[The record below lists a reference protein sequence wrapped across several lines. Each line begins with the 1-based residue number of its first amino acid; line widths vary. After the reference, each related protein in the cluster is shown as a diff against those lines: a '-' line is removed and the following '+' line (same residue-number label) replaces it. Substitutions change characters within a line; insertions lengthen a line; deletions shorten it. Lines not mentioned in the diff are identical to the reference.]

1 MMSIR
6 IVPSTK
12 EAIPLDMVK
21 AVNDQSRLDEVVFFI
36 SNRLWTFHNLRF
48 VCCARSLQ
56 LAKFQVPAKSLTT
69 ASSYPT

>member
-21 AVNDQSRLDEVVFFI
+21 AVNDQLRLDEVVFHQQPVVDI
-36 SNRLWTFHNLRF
+36 SLRF